1 MQDTYNLG
9 WKVGLVLLKKLKPSI
24 LDTYTP
30 ERQQLARELIELDQ
44 RVSKA
49 YSQKLK
55 ADDSDDGEGLS
66 AKGFQELMY
75 KNMLV
80 SLDRLFSQF

>member
-9 WKVGLVLLKKLKPSI
+9 WKVGLVLLKKLKPSV
-24 LDTYTP
+24 LDTYTA

-49 YSQKLK
+49 FSQKLNV
-55 ADDSDDGEGLS
+55 DDSDDGEGLS
-66 AKGFQELMY
+66 AKGFQDLLN
-75 KNMLV
+75 KGMLV
-80 SLDRLFSQF
+80 SLDSLFPQL